1 MRPTMLRVAL
11 VQQDT
16 VWQDPAANLARARG
30 FVEEAARAGARVAVF
45 PELFTLGFT
54 MAPEPFAE
62 AIPGPTMA
70 AVASLSR
77 EFGLYL
83 VGSVVEAH
91 APHPRN
97 AAFVTAPD
105 GSLLAAYR
113 KIHPFSY
120 GEENQHYSGGTDCP
134 VFDIDGIPCG
144 LQICYDLRF
153 PEPFRALAS
162 KGAEV
167 VFVPANWP
175 SRRIAAWS
183 TLLAAR
189 AIENQL
195 AVCGANRVGRDGTGL
210 DYPGAS
216 ALHDCFGE
224 IIAKGDATEG
234 LVVGDIDLGQLRAW
248 RERFPALKDRRVDV
262 YSALER
268 LEGTRMS
275 TDPAG
280 PGHEST
286 RKGGSSI

>member
-1 MRPTMLRVAL
+1 MTSLRVAL

-30 FVEEAARAGARVAVF
+30 FAAQAAQAGARVVVF

-62 AIPGPTMA
+62 ALPGATTE
-70 AVASLSR
+70 AVAALSR
-77 EFGLYL
+77 EFGLFI
-83 VGSVVEAH
+83 VGSAVEAH

-97 AAFVTAPD
+97 AAFVTGPD

-120 GEENQHYSGGTDCP
+120 GEEHRHYCGGTECP
-134 VFDIDGIPCG
+134 VFEIDGVRCG

-153 PEPFRALAS
+153 PEPFRSLAAR
-162 KGAEV
+162 GAEV

-175 SRRIAAWS
+175 VRRISAWS

-189 AIENQL
+189 AIENQM
-195 AVCGANRVGRDGTGL
+195 AVYGANRVGRDGAGL

-216 ALHDCFGE
+216 AIHDAFGDA
-224 IIAKGDATEG
+224 IATGDATEG
-234 LVVGDIDLGQLRAW
+234 LVVGDLDLGALRAW
-248 RERFPALKDRRVDV
+248 RERFPALKDRRPEV
-262 YSALER
+262 YSALESPKP
-268 LEGTRMS
+268 EH
-275 TDPAG
+275 P
-280 PGHEST
+280 
-286 RKGGSSI
+286 

>member
-1 MRPTMLRVAL
+1 MPYHPGMPSTALPTTLRVAL

-16 VWQDPAANLARARG
+16 VWQDPSANLARARR
-30 FVEEAARAGARVAVF
+30 FVAEAARAGARVAVF

-62 AIPGPTMA
+62 AIPGPTVE
-70 AVASLSR
+70 AVAELSR
-77 EFGLYL
+77 EFDLYL

-91 APHPRN
+91 EPRPRN

-120 GEENQHYSGGTDCP
+120 GEENQHYSGGTECP

-153 PEPFRALAS
+153 PEPFRALAT

-167 VFVPANWP
+167 IFIPANWP
-175 SRRIAAWS
+175 ARRIAAWS

-195 AVCGANRVGRDGTGL
+195 AVCGINRVGRDAMGL
-210 DYPGAS
+210 EYPGRS

-224 IIAKGDATEG
+224 LIATGDATES
-234 LVVGDIDLGQLRAW
+234 LVVGDIDLTQLRAW
-248 RERFPALKDRRVDV
+248 RERFPALKDRRPDA
-262 YSALER
+262 YLE
-268 LEGTRMS
+268 L
-275 TDPAG
+275 
-280 PGHEST
+280 
-286 RKGGSSI
+286 

>member
-1 MRPTMLRVAL
+1 MLTTSLRVAL

-16 VWQDPAANLARARG
+16 AWQDPTTNLGRARG
-30 FVEEAARAGARVAVF
+30 FVGQAAQAGARVVVF

-62 AIPGPTMA
+62 PLPGPTCD
-70 AVASLSR
+70 AVAALSR
-77 EFGLYL
+77 EFGVYL

-105 GSLLAAYR
+105 GALVAVYR

-120 GEENQHYSGGTDCP
+120 GDENRHYSGGDDCP
-134 VFDIDGIPCG
+134 RFEIDGIACG

-153 PEPFRALAS
+153 PEPFRSLAAR
-162 KGAEV
+162 GAEV

-175 SRRIAAWS
+175 ARRINAWS

-189 AIENQL
+189 AIENQM
-195 AVCGANRVGRDGTGL
+195 AVCGANRVGRDGAGL

-224 IIAKGDATEG
+224 VIAKGDATEG
-234 LVVGDIDLGQLRAW
+234 LVVGDVDLDALRAW
-248 RERFPALKDRRVDV
+248 RERFPALKDRRVGV
-262 YSALER
+262 YSALEQKN
-268 LEGTRMS
+268 EPPMN
-275 TDPAG
+275 TDE
-280 PGHEST
+280 H
-286 RKGGSSI
+286 R